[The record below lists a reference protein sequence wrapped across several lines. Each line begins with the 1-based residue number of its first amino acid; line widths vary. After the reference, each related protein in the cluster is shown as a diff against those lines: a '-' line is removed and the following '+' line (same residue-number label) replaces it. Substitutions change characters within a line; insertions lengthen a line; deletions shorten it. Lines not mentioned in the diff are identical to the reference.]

1 MSPRAEIQIKIQK
14 ARGVTLLE
22 VLVSL
27 SILAVISTL
36 IYGAFDGMSR
46 TQKGL
51 GHMNERYHQGRSAL
65 SRFSREIQSAFLS
78 MHHPF
83 GANLNP
89 GLMTRATVFIG
100 SDSRPSD
107 RIDFTSFSH
116 RRLKGDSHESDQN
129 ELSYYDSRDTEKD
142 KLDLVRREDKS
153 IDLEPEKGGVVNVV
167 AEDIESFDLQY
178 FDPISKEWTDSWDS
192 TQPAG
197 QLERL
202 PLYVKAVLV
211 LKGGAGGKPITVQ
224 TKVPLGMQMPL
235 MFGLPQQQQGGD
247 R

>member
-1 MSPRAEIQIKIQK
+1 MIRRARL
-14 ARGVTLLE
+14 RGVTLLE

-51 GHMNERYHQGRSAL
+51 GRMNERYHQGRSAL
-65 SRFSREIQSAFLS
+65 SRFSREIQSAFLT

-83 GANLNP
+83 GSNLNP
-89 GLMTRATVFIG
+89 GLMTRRTVFIG
-100 SDSRPSD
+100 TDTRPTD

-116 RRLKGDSHESDQN
+116 RRLKADAHESDQN
-129 ELSYYDSRDTEKD
+129 EISYFDSRDPEKD
-142 KLDLVRREDKS
+142 KLDLVRREDKT

-167 AEDIESFDLQY
+167 AEDIESFELQY
-178 FDPISKEWTDSWDS
+178 FDPITREWADSWDS

-202 PLYVKAVLV
+202 PLYVRAVLV
-211 LKGGAGGKPITVQ
+211 LKGGPGDRPITLQ
-224 TKVPLGMQMPL
+224 TKVPLGMQTPL
-235 MFGLPQQQQGGD
+235 MFGLPQQQQGNN

>member
-1 MSPRAEIQIKIQK
+1 MTTRARTI
-14 ARGVTLLE
+14 RGVTLLE

-51 GHMNERYHQGRSAL
+51 GQMNERYHQGRSAL

-78 MHHPF
+78 THHPF

-89 GLMTRATVFIG
+89 GLMTRQTIFIG
-100 SDSRPSD
+100 SNSRPAD

-116 RRLKGDSHESDQN
+116 RRLKSDAHESDQN
-129 ELSYYDSRDTEKD
+129 ELSYFDSRDAEKD
-142 KLDLVRREDKS
+142 KLDLVRREDKT
-153 IDLEPEKGGVVNVV
+153 IDLEPDKGGVVNVV
-167 AEDIESFDLQY
+167 AENIESFELEY
-178 FDPISKEWTDSWDS
+178 FDPITKEWTETWDS

-211 LKGGAGGKPITVQ
+211 MKGGPGDRSITLQ

-235 MFGLPQQQQGGD
+235 MFGLPQQQQQGSQ

>member
-1 MSPRAEIQIKIQK
+1 MNRRAKI
-14 ARGVTLLE
+14 RGVTLLE

-51 GHMNERYHQGRSAL
+51 GRMNERYHQGRSAL
-65 SRFSREIQSAFLS
+65 ARFSREVQSAFLTL
-78 MHHPF
+78 HHPF
-83 GANLNP
+83 GSNLNP
-89 GLMTRATVFIG
+89 GLMTRTTVFIG
-100 SDSRPSD
+100 SDSRPVD

-116 RRLKGDSHESDQN
+116 RRLKADAHESDQN
-129 ELSYYDSRDTEKD
+129 ELSYYASRDTERD
-142 KLDLVRREDKS
+142 KLDLVRREDRT
-153 IDLEPEKGGVVNVV
+153 IDLEPGRGGVVNVV

-178 FDPISKEWTDSWDS
+178 FDPVTREWQDSWDS
-192 TQPAG
+192 TQAAG

-211 LKGGAGGKPITVQ
+211 LKGGPGDRAITLQ
-224 TKVPLGMQMPL
+224 TKVPIGMQAPL
-235 MFGLPQQQQGGD
+235 MFGLPQQQQGT